1 MRYIF
6 VFAFAITICSCKGQT
21 NTNIPVSLDENSL
34 LWKISG
40 NNIKAESFLYGTFHL
55 MCKDDI
61 IFSKYVRPAIATT
74 DVVYFEMDLDDPAT
88 LLGGIFFMNMKDSTL
103 PQLLPEEQYAKLSS
117 YFKDSLGM
125 DLKNFNK
132 FKPTMLEALLY
143 PKMLGCKTTSGVEQ
157 ELVKIVKTYK
167 KEILGFETIQEQSA
181 VFDSI
186 PYRLQAQ
193 SLFKAIDSMRVNQK
207 DFNKM
212 VNEYKQQ
219 HLSALMETEAT
230 DDELLENYLPLLLD
244 NRNKNWVKQ
253 LKNILPKKSVFVAVG
268 AGHLSGEKGLINLL
282 KKAGYT
288 VQPVAKN

>member
-6 VFAFAITICSCKGQT
+6 LFAFALTMHSCKAQ
-21 NTNIPVSLDENSL
+21 NKSIIPVSKDENSL

-40 NNIKAESFLYGTFHL
+40 NNMKDESFLYGTFHL

-61 IFSKYVRPAIATT
+61 VFSKYVTPAIKNA
-74 DVVYFEMDLDDPAT
+74 DEVYFEMDLDDPAT
-88 LLGGIFFMNMKDSTL
+88 LLGGIFFLNMKDSTL
-103 PQLLPEEQYAKLSS
+103 PQLLSAEQYAKLSA

-132 FKPTMLEALLY
+132 FKPSMLEAFLY

-157 ELVKIVKTYK
+157 ELLKIAKTNK
-167 KEILGFETIQEQSA
+167 KEILGFETIQQQSA

-193 SLFKAIDSMRVNQK
+193 SLYKAIDSMSKNQK

-212 VNEYKQQ
+212 VKEYKQQ
-219 HLSALMETEAT
+219 HLSSLMDNEASG
-230 DDELLENYLPLLLD
+230 DEMMKNYLPLLLD
-244 NRNKNWVKQ
+244 NRNENWVKQ
-253 LKNILPKKSVFVAVG
+253 LDTILPKKSLFIAVG

-282 KKAGYT
+282 RNQGYT